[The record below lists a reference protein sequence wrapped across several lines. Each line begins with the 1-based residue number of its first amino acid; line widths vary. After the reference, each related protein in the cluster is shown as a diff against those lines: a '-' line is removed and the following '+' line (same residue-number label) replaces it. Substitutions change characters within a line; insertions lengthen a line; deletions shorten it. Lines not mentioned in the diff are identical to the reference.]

1 MNKEDFE
8 VGAALCPG
16 TFDPV
21 THGHMDIFRRTSAC
35 FDSLVVAVLENPGK
49 DPLFTVDER
58 LAMLKEAVAD
68 LPNVEVASFSGLLVD
83 YAKHRGINVVVK
95 GLRAVTDFD
104 YELQMA
110 QMNRE
115 MADVETFFV
124 PTSPQWSY
132 LSSSL
137 IKEVV
142 RFGGDVSRLVP
153 PFVQD
158 RLEEKLTVGE

>member
-21 THGHMDIFRRTSAC
+21 THGHIDIFRRASAC

-49 DPLFTVDER
+49 DPLFSVDER
-58 LAMLKEAVAD
+58 VAMLKEAIAD
-68 LPNVEVASFSGLLVD
+68 LENVEVDSFSGLLVE
-83 YAKHRGINVVVK
+83 YAGTRRIRVMVK
-95 GLRAVTDFD
+95 GIRAVTDFD

-115 MADVETFFV
+115 MTGVETFFV
-124 PTSPQWSY
+124 PTSPRWSY

-142 RFGGDVSRLVP
+142 RFGGDVSGLVP
-153 PFVQD
+153 PFVLD
-158 RLEEKLTVGE
+158 RLEEKLSVR

>member
-21 THGHMDIFRRTSAC
+21 THGHIDIFRRASAC

-49 DPLFTVDER
+49 DPLFSVDER
-58 LAMLKEAVAD
+58 VAMLKEAVAD
-68 LPNVEVASFSGLLVD
+68 LENVEVDSFSGLLVE
-83 YAKHRGINVVVK
+83 YAGTRRIKVMVK
-95 GLRAVTDFD
+95 GIRAVTDFD

-115 MADVETFFV
+115 MTGVETFFV
-124 PTSPQWSY
+124 QTSPQWSY

-137 IKEVV
+137 IREVV
-142 RFGGDVSRLVP
+142 RFGGDASGLVP
-153 PFVQD
+153 PFVLD
-158 RLEEKLTVGE
+158 RLEEKLSGE